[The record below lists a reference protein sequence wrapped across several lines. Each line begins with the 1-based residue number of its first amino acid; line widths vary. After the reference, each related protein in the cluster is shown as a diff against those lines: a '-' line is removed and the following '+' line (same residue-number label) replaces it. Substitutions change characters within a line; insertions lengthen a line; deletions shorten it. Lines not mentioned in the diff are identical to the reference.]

1 MRGFR
6 TIGIVSALI
15 GAMLLATASVSFGQN
30 LNEADALE
38 KIVTELDN
46 AGK

>member
-1 MRGFR
+1 
-6 TIGIVSALI
+6 
-15 GAMLLATASVSFGQN
+15 VSFGQN